1 VRARFAPP
9 DSRRVEISHIASL
22 IDLPV
27 GKVEAKLS
35 QMILDRKFHG
45 ILDQGAG
52 CLVAFDADQKERTY
66 DATLETLTNMSAV
79 VDTLYLKAQ
88 KITS

>member
-1 VRARFAPP
+1 VRWDAPP
-9 DSRRVEISHIASL
+9 CARRVEIAHVSQL
-22 IDLPV
+22 IGLPV

-52 CLVAFDADQKERTY
+52 CLVAFDEEHKERTY
-66 DATLETLTNMSAV
+66 DAALETMRTMGAV
-79 VDTLYLKAQ
+79 VDSLYLKAH